1 MAEGIGHAGHDPMRV
16 AEAVDRGGRL
26 APVLDLCA
34 RCVRLY
40 VDLMAVN
47 AALPMSAVP
56 LRPRSYTLTVDD
68 ARRLR
73 PPGWRGW
80 WSAVGSAR
88 DTVTRPLAVGLTT
101 LGVVGLLLTA
111 APTLSLGSG
120 AASPEVAQLAA
131 SPMPNDRTPAALAG
145 DNKRARD
152 HGRGGRGA
160 ASDPDAVRRAARGRR
175 RAVRGSPAGPARTA
189 DAMMQIDD
197 RAPRGNHLAAEVVW
211 WRT

>member
-1 MAEGIGHAGHDPMRV
+1 MRV

-56 LRPRSYTLTVDD
+56 LRPRSYTLTGDD

-80 WSAVGSAR
+80 WSAVGSVR

-120 AASPEVAQLAA
+120 AAPPEVAQVAA
-131 SPMPNDRTPAALAG
+131 SPMPNDRTPSALGG
-145 DNKRARD
+145 DNIAHVTTAEADAGPPPTLTLSVGLIVVGSGLFAARRLAV
-152 HGRGGRGA
+152 HGRPMR
-160 ASDPDAVRRAARGRR
+160 
-175 RAVRGSPAGPARTA
+175 
-189 DAMMQIDD
+189 
-197 RAPRGNHLAAEVVW
+197 
-211 WRT
+211 